1 MQNGWGGSKEGRR
14 GAEECRRIRIVDDRL
29 CFSFLSVEHH
39 GVALGDRAGTWALE
53 LGGQSWFKSCV

>member
-1 MQNGWGGSKEGRR
+1 
-14 GAEECRRIRIVDDRL
+14 VDDRL